1 MIPPVRLQARVG
13 ALASAVT
20 RQQGLGDADVRA
32 ERQAYRDRNADILA
46 EAARR
51 QRHRRHMDFGESSRD
66 RAERLHQPVEAG
78 SLRVLD
84 EPVDGLIGALPR
96 YTL

>member
-1 MIPPVRLQARVG
+1 
-13 ALASAVT
+13 
-20 RQQGLGDADVRA
+20 
-32 ERQAYRDRNADILA
+32 
-46 EAARR
+46 
-51 QRHRRHMDFGESSRD
+51 MDFGESSRD